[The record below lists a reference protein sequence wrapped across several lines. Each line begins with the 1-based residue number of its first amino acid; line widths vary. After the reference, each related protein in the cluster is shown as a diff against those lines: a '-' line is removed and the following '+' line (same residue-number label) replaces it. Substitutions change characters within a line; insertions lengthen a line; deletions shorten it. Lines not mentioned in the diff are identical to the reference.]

1 MRGGGRTRRVVVV
14 AAVLVAGL
22 LVIGAIAAAAL
33 RDGSP
38 ETKSSA
44 GLAAAVVAT
53 QSQCDA
59 YLDTPANKTNGV
71 SDETCLA
78 RAAYT
83 LIKNAKDPA
92 TLLPEIDDVAARQ
105 GGFLDSMCHLVM
117 HRVGRMYAEDHGV
130 TLTNLLDFLP
140 RSNSP
145 NCSAGFA
152 HGMISTMGA
161 AVAAAGP
168 RAADICRKADTRE
181 EEYTCVHG
189 LGHAFMRNYSEQ
201 IPYALKGCDSL
212 GKRYAPD
219 CGMGVFH
226 DYWLSALGLDETARP
241 SSVDL
246 SPRSLCAKQP
256 ARFVRVCWYPAFL
269 VHPPATPLGGPAD
282 AARACA
288 GLIGIQ
294 RFGCITAA
302 TVAAGAPTAHE
313 QLVSCSYFHG
323 TDVAACVR
331 SVGAE
336 TLAKKPVRAQV
347 GLVDAC
353 RRFGTSFEH
362 DSCASW
368 LAKSLTVATDGRF
381 GKAGCPRVS
390 ARLRAAC
397 TAGAKAWKQPLETF
411 T

>member
-1 MRGGGRTRRVVVV
+1 MRGGRRTRRIGALLALLVVGLLGAGALATAALRGGSSDAAPTPGLAGKVV
-14 AAVLVAGL
+14 AAQ
-22 LVIGAIAAAAL
+22 
-33 RDGSP
+33 
-38 ETKSSA
+38 E
-44 GLAAAVVAT
+44 
-53 QSQCDA
+53 QCDA

-78 RAAYT
+78 RAVYT
-83 LIKNAKDPA
+83 VLRSAKDPA
-92 TLLPEIDDVAARQ
+92 TLLPRIDEVAAKQ

-117 HRVGRMYAEDHGV
+117 HRVGRMYADDHGV

-140 RSNSP
+140 RSNNP

-152 HGMISTMGA
+152 HGMISTLGA

-168 RAADICRKADTRE
+168 KAADICARAETRE

-212 GKRYAPD
+212 GRRYAPD

-226 DYWLSALGLDETARP
+226 DYWLSASGLDETTRP
-241 SSVDL
+241 SSIDL
-246 SPRSLCAKQP
+246 SPRSLCRKQP
-256 ARFVRVCWYPAFL
+256 ERFVRVCWYPSFL
-269 VHPPATPLGGPAD
+269 VRPPATPLGGPAD
-282 AARACA
+282 AARACR
-288 GLIGIQ
+288 GLAGIQ

-302 TVAAGAPTAHE
+302 TVAAGASDPRE
-313 QLVSCSYFHG
+313 QLASCSYFHG
-323 TDVAACVR
+323 SDVAACVR

-336 TLAKKPVRAQV
+336 TLAKKPLSAQV
-347 GLVDAC
+347 RLVNAC
-353 RRFGTSFEH
+353 SRFKASAEH
-362 DSCASW
+362 DACASW

-381 GKAGCPRVS
+381 ARPGCDAAS
-390 ARLRAAC
+390 TELRAAC
-397 TAGAKAWKQPLETF
+397 RAGAKAWRQPLETF

>member
-1 MRGGGRTRRVVVV
+1 MRLGGRRVGILV
-14 AAVLVAGL
+14 AALVVSL
-22 LVIGAIAAAAL
+22 LGIGAVAAAAL
-33 RDGSP
+33 RGGTNEAAPPSNLA
-38 ETKSSA
+38 SA
-44 GLAAAVVAT
+44 IVAT

-83 LIKNAKDPA
+83 LIRNVKDPA
-92 TLLPEIDDVAARQ
+92 TLLPKVDDVAAKQ

-130 TLTNLLDFLP
+130 TLTNLLDYLP
-140 RSNSP
+140 RSNNP

-152 HGMISTMGA
+152 HGMISSLGA
-161 AVAAAGP
+161 AVVAAGP
-168 RAADICRKADTRE
+168 KAAQICARAQTRE

-212 GKRYAPD
+212 GARYSPD

-226 DYWLSALGLDETARP
+226 DYWLSVSGLDETTRP
-241 SSVDL
+241 SNIDL
-246 SPRSLCAKQP
+246 SPRSLCGKQP
-256 ARFVRVCWYPAFL
+256 ARFVRVCWYPSFL
-269 VHPPATPLGGPAD
+269 VRPPAIQLGGPAD
-282 AARACA
+282 VARACA
-288 GLIGIQ
+288 GLEGIQ

-302 TVAAGAPTAHE
+302 TVAAGAPDPHE
-313 QLVSCSYFHG
+313 QLASCSYFHG
-323 TDVAACVR
+323 SDVAACVR

-336 TLAKKPVRAQV
+336 TLAKKPVAAQAR
-347 GLVDAC
+347 LVSACSRFKVAAERDA
-353 RRFGTSFEH
+353 
-362 DSCASW
+362 CASW
-368 LAKSLTVATDGRF
+368 LSKSLTVATDGRF
-381 GKAGCPRVS
+381 GKDGCPRVPQ
-390 ARLRAAC
+390 AERPAC
-397 TAGAKAWKQPLETF
+397 RTGAKAWRQPLETF

>member
-1 MRGGGRTRRVVVV
+1 MRWGGRTKRIGIV
-14 AAVLVAGL
+14 AAVLVVAL
-22 LVIGAIAAAAL
+22 LPVGVVAAATL
-33 RDGSP
+33 RGGTHDVAP
-38 ETKSSA
+38 TP
-44 GLAAAVVAT
+44 GLASKVVAT
-53 QSQCDA
+53 QEQCDA

-83 LIKNAKDPA
+83 VIKNVKDPA
-92 TLLPEIDDVAARQ
+92 ALLPQVDDVAAKQ
-105 GGFLDSMCHLVM
+105 GGFLDSTCHLVM
-117 HRVGRMYAEDHGV
+117 HRVGRMYAEDHHV
-130 TLTNLLDFLP
+130 TLANLLDFLP
-140 RSNSP
+140 RSNNP

-152 HGMISTMGA
+152 HGMISTLGA

-168 RAADICRKADTRE
+168 RAADVCRKAETRE
-181 EEYTCVHG
+181 EEYTCIHG

-212 GKRYAPD
+212 GARYAPD

-226 DYWLSALGLDETARP
+226 DYWLSVSGLDETTRP

-256 ARFVRVCWYPAFL
+256 ERFVRVCWYPSFL
-269 VHPPATPLGGPAD
+269 VRPPATPLGGPAD

-288 GLIGIQ
+288 GLVGVQ
-294 RFGCITAA
+294 RFGCVTAA
-302 TVAAGAPTAHE
+302 TVAAGASDPRE
-313 QLVSCSYFHG
+313 QLATCSYFHG
-323 TDVAACVR
+323 SDVAACVR

-336 TLAKKPVRAQV
+336 TLAKKPVAAQV
-347 GLVDAC
+347 GLIDAC
-353 RRFGTSFEH
+353 TRFRAASER
-362 DSCASW
+362 SACAWW

-381 GKAGCPRVS
+381 GKDGCSRV
-390 ARLRAAC
+390 AQAERRAC
-397 TAGAKAWKQPLETF
+397 NAGAKAWRQPLETF

>member
-1 MRGGGRTRRVVVV
+1 MRGGGRTKRVVIL
-14 AAVLVAGL
+14 AALLIAAL
-22 LVIGAIAAAAL
+22 LVVGVVAAAAL
-33 RDGSP
+33 RGGSSEAAP
-38 ETKSSA
+38 TP
-44 GLAAAVVAT
+44 GLAAKVVAT
-53 QSQCDA
+53 QDQCDA
-59 YLDTPANKTNGV
+59 YLDTPANRTNGV

-83 LIKNAKDPA
+83 VIRNVKNPA
-92 TLLPEIDDVAARQ
+92 ILLPQIDDVAAKQ
-105 GGFLDSMCHLVM
+105 GGFLDSICHLVM
-117 HRVGRMYAEDHGV
+117 HRVGRMYAEDHRV

-140 RSNSP
+140 RSNNP

-152 HGMISTMGA
+152 HGMISTMGP

-168 RAADICRKADTRE
+168 KAADICARAQTRE

-212 GKRYAPD
+212 GARYAPD

-226 DYWLSALGLDETARP
+226 DYWLSVSGLDETTRP
-241 SSVDL
+241 SSIDL
-246 SPRSLCAKQP
+246 SPRSLCGKQP
-256 ARFVRVCWYPAFL
+256 ERFVRVCWYPSFL
-269 VHPPATPLGGPAD
+269 VRPPATPLGGPAD

-288 GLIGIQ
+288 GLKGIQ

-302 TVAAGAPTAHE
+302 TVAAGAPDPHE
-313 QLVSCSYFHG
+313 QLASCGFFHG
-323 TDVAACVR
+323 SDVAACVR

-336 TLAKKPVRAQV
+336 TLAKKPVAAQV
-347 GLVDAC
+347 GLVNACTRFKPVSERDAC
-353 RRFGTSFEH
+353 VF
-362 DSCASW
+362 W

-381 GKAGCPRVS
+381 AKAGCSRVVTS
-390 ARLRAAC
+390 QLRAC
-397 TAGAKAWKQPLETF
+397 RAGAKAWRQPLETF

>member
-1 MRGGGRTRRVVVV
+1 MRGGGRTKRVVI
-14 AAVLVAGL
+14 LVAFL
-22 LVIGAIAAAAL
+22 LAALLAAGVVAAAAL
-33 RDGSP
+33 RGGSSEAAP
-38 ETKSSA
+38 TP
-44 GLAAAVVAT
+44 GLAAKVVAT
-53 QSQCDA
+53 QDQCDA
-59 YLDTPANKTNGV
+59 YLDTPANRTNGV

-83 LIKNAKDPA
+83 VIRDVKDPA
-92 TLLPEIDDVAARQ
+92 TLLPQVDDVAAQQ

-140 RSNSP
+140 RSNNP

-152 HGMISTMGA
+152 HGMISTLGA

-168 RAADICRKADTRE
+168 KAAQICARAQTRE

-212 GKRYAPD
+212 GARYAPD

-226 DYWLSALGLDETARP
+226 DYWLSASGLDETARP

-246 SPRSLCAKQP
+246 SPRSLCGKQP
-256 ARFVRVCWYPAFL
+256 DRFVRVCWYPAYL
-269 VHPPATPLGGPAD
+269 IRPPSSPLGGPAD
-282 AARACA
+282 AAHVCA
-288 GLIGIQ
+288 GLEGIQ

-302 TVAAGAPTAHE
+302 TVAASAPDPHE
-313 QLVSCSYFHG
+313 QLASCSYFHG
-323 TDVAACVR
+323 SDVAACVR

-336 TLAKKPVRAQV
+336 TFAKKPLRAQV

-353 RRFGTSFEH
+353 TRFRA
-362 DSCASW
+362 ASERDGCVAW

-381 GKAGCPRVS
+381 ARRGCTAVS
-390 ARLRAAC
+390 AALRDAC
-397 TAGAKAWKQPLETF
+397 RAGAKAWRQPLETF